1 MRLTTQACDAWTATM
16 HRRLD
21 AIQTAILDLIDV
33 GGAGHLPAGH
43 VANPNGHGRCR
54 VCGLDASAH
63 ERRPPTA
70 AERRSHDRAHGNFYP
85 TPKGSSRV
93 PYHVSNP
100 THRQVERWE
109 TEVEEAVTALYG
121 TMAEV
126 VGIMY
131 EFDLHPLAEDG
142 TPAVCPEEPPTR
154 RTSNGRL
161 IVELHPVAC
170 RQATLQAVVWL
181 GAACDVLIDHVRGAE
196 DESGEMAAIRARYL
210 QTLTGTLARRV
221 GVAEGRTCT
230 CGRPAPVGEG
240 RKCGACGML
249 EMRSRT
255 AS

>member
-43 VANPNGHGRCR
+43 VANPNGHGKCR

-100 THRQVERWE
+100 THTQTERWE

-210 QTLTGTLARRV
+210 QTLTSTLARRV
-221 GVAEGRTCT
+221 GVAESRTCVT
-230 CGRPAPVGEG
+230 GCGRSAPVGKG
-240 RKCGACGML
+240 ATCQACRKAK
-249 EMRSRT
+249 S
-255 AS
+255 AA